1 MREVSIDQGF
11 ATEKAKLRP
20 EFSDLEIE
28 SRRTARAFRI
38 TT

>member
-11 ATEKAKLRP
+11 AAEEDKLLAL

-28 SRRTARAFRI
+28 S
-38 TT
+38 